1 VLNVVDEVTRVPYL
15 TVFPP
20 EKGEDRFDA
29 SGTLRRLVC
38 FVAAALDVRYAFVAV
53 FGGPESTPALRRV
66 SFWLAKDFGLRSAFA
81 LLELP
86 GETPDAAVPFE
97 CARTLRGVW
106 PAETDLAGLTDTGCV
121 TVPLKLDGGLRGQLG
136 ILVSGPGSSFRHQ
149 DRLMPMARLAKAEV
163 ERWLGSSE
171 VQH

>member
-1 VLNVVDEVTRVPYL
+1 MANEVTRVPYV
-15 TVFPP
+15 TIFPP

-53 FGGPESTPALRRV
+53 FGGLEATPSIRRV

-86 GETPDAAVPFE
+86 GDTPDATVPFE

-106 PAETDLAGLTDTGCV
+106 PAETELAGLTEDGCV
-121 TVPLKLDGGLRGQLG
+121 MVALPLDGGLLGQLG
-136 ILVSGPGSSFRHQ
+136 ILVPGPASGYRHQ
-149 DRLMPMARLAKAEV
+149 ERLMPMVRLAKAEV
-163 ERWLGSSE
+163 ERWLVSSE
-171 VQH
+171 PLH

>member
-1 VLNVVDEVTRVPYL
+1 LNVADEVTRVPYV
-15 TVFPP
+15 TIFPP

-53 FGGPESTPALRRV
+53 FGGPESTPPLRRV

-86 GETPDAAVPFE
+86 AETSDAAVPFE
-97 CARTLRGVW
+97 CARTLHGLW
-106 PAETDLAGLTDTGCV
+106 PAETELAGLTEAGCV
-121 TVPLKLDGGLRGQLG
+121 TVPLPLDGGLLGQLG
-136 ILVSGPGSSFRHQ
+136 ILVSGPAANFRHQ
-149 DRLMPMARLAKAEV
+149 ERLRPMARLAKAEV
-163 ERWLGSSE
+163 ERWLGSSDPL
-171 VQH
+171 H

>member
-1 VLNVVDEVTRVPYL
+1 LNVADEVARVPYL
-15 TVFPP
+15 TIFPP

-53 FGGPESTPALRRV
+53 FGGPEATAPLRRV

-97 CARTLRGVW
+97 CARTLRSVW
-106 PAETDLAGLTDTGCV
+106 PAETELAELTPTGCV
-121 TVPLKLDGGLRGQLG
+121 TVALPLDGGLLGQLG
-136 ILVSGPGSSFRHQ
+136 VLVPGPAAGCRHQ
-149 DRLMPMARLAKAEV
+149 ERLLPMARLARAEV
-163 ERWLGSSE
+163 ERWLGSAE
-171 VQH
+171 HQD

>member
-1 VLNVVDEVTRVPYL
+1 MSVADEVTRVPYV
-15 TVFPP
+15 TIFPH
-20 EKGEDRFDA
+20 EKGEDRFGA

-53 FGGPESTPALRRV
+53 FGGPEATPPIRRV

-86 GETPDAAVPFE
+86 GDTPDPTVPFE

-106 PAETDLAGLTDTGCV
+106 PAEMELAGLTDAGCV
-121 TVPLKLDGGLRGQLG
+121 TVPLPLDGGLLGQLG
-136 ILVSGPGSSFRHQ
+136 MLVPGPASGFRHQ
-149 DRLMPMARLAKAEV
+149 ERLMPMVRLAKAEV
-163 ERWLGSSE
+163 ERWLASSE
-171 VQH
+171 PLH

>member
-1 VLNVVDEVTRVPYL
+1 MADEVTRVPYL
-15 TVFPP
+15 TIFPP

-53 FGGPESTPALRRV
+53 FGGPKTTPPIRRV

-86 GETPDAAVPFE
+86 GDMTDAAVPFE

-106 PAETDLAGLTDTGCV
+106 PAETELAELTDGGCV
-121 TVPLKLDGGLRGQLG
+121 AVPLPLDGDLLGQLG
-136 ILVSGPGSSFRHQ
+136 ILVPRSASAFRHHEG
-149 DRLMPMARLAKAEV
+149 LMPMARLAKAEV
-163 ERWLGSSE
+163 EKWLASSE
-171 VQH
+171 PRP